1 MFRISCRRHT
11 SRTKCASL
19 AKHTSRSACGTLS
32 SKKPNLSGRQIRLFC
47 WRRRRDL
54 RTQLRATRSSAI
66 ASKNTYPLKKKASV
80 LHSSYCNAIVRLHSC
95 EATNITK
102 TVGKNLNSTPRGA
115 RMQSILCATHYA
127 RLRRAAAGAIGAI
140 RACERAPARS
150 GLIICAPLALQ
161 AAAQKGISPSPPT
174 QKRHPMGAFAL
185 AEKERFEL
193 SRRDNR
199 PTPLAG
205 APLRPLEYFSV
216 YSSQA
221 AVCSRLRH
229 RLLYTIFILL
239 STPFSSFFQ
248 SFFFFL
254 LLTYAR

>member
-1 MFRISCRRHT
+1 MYSITDFCKNVKEGKREGIDRCFELYS
-11 SRTKCASL
+11 SRCKN
-19 AKHTSRSACGTLS
+19 AKHS
-32 SKKPNLSGRQIRLFC
+32 FC
-47 WRRRRDL
+47 YAL
-54 RTQLRATRSSAI
+54 CSFAI
-66 ASKNTYPLKKKASV
+66 ASKNTYPTKQRASV
-80 LHSSYCNAIVRLHSC
+80 LHGSHCNAI
-95 EATNITK
+95 
-102 TVGKNLNSTPRGA
+102 
-115 RMQSILCATHYA
+115 A
-127 RLRRAAAGAIGAI
+127 RLRSCKSTNVVKKTKA
-140 RACERAPARS
+140 
-150 GLIICAPLALQ
+150 
-161 AAAQKGISPSPPT
+161 SPC
-174 QKRHPMGAFAL
+174 GDAFAFL

-216 YSSQA
+216 YSLQA
-221 AVCSRLRH
+221 AVCSRLQQ